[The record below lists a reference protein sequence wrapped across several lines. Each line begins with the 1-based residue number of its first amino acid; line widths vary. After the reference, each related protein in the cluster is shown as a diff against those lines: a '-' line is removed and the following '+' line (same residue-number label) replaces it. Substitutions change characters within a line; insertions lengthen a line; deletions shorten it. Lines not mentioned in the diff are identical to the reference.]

1 MNLQIRENIALGSKK
16 PVSTEQVEA
25 AAEKANAARFIADFV
40 SKYETDCGA
49 MGSQL
54 SGGQKQRIAIARALV
69 RNFLATK
76 TAKQSLHSWT
86 WLGL

>member
-1 MNLQIRENIALGSKK
+1 MTILSADSQVKENIALGSKK
-16 PVSTEQVEA
+16 EVSMEQVEA

-69 RNFLATK
+69 R
-76 TAKQSLHSWT
+76 HSVIT
-86 WLGL
+86 QN